1 MTKIVYQFQCL
12 ILVLLGIL
20 LYYYIMLKQSYT
32 YQNAA
37 RLCNGKV
44 QLQLRN
50 GIYQA
55 RIYRGE
61 GTRKYVWKSTK
72 EREFEAACQK
82 AMQFHA
88 EIEYKKANDIPLVS
102 PTFGKVLNEYVAMR
116 EAQHERGNYVRGKR
130 KAAGQQ
136 TSVYNLRQIKRK
148 AKFWHEYM
156 GSTQMHKIT
165 NALLRDYVDW
175 RRDYYHRMPA
185 EKRPRNHKLNPAD
198 KTLQDETV
206 FALSVLKWAAERGY
220 ISESK
225 KLDAYYKAD
234 RTTARPHFTQ
244 ADYATLI
251 DTLQKRIAAAK
262 PSQRYMRE
270 MLLDYVLVLRE
281 SGMRVG
287 ELNSLR
293 ETDLTEFQDELGR
306 RNYRLAVDGKT
317 GKREVVLTAAAAPII
332 DRVLQRNAVMQRE
345 WDKAAQTAKKQTN
358 RKQAVHGNW
367 LFRMADGNKIVSLVD
382 QFTAA
387 LNDAGMKQNAA
398 GEHYTLYSLRHTYA
412 VEKLRSGV
420 SVYALA
426 KNMGCTVAIIE
437 SYYGKHATSVELATE
452 LGG

>member
-1 MTKIVYQFQCL
+1 
-12 ILVLLGIL
+12 
-20 LYYYIMLKQSYT
+20 MLRQSYT
-32 YQNAA
+32 YSNVA
-37 RLCNGKV
+37 RLCDGKV

-55 RIYRGE
+55 RIYKGK
-61 GTRKYVWKSTK
+61 GTREYVWKST
-72 EREFEAACQK
+72 ETCEFEAACQK
-82 AMQFHA
+82 AMQFYA
-88 EIEYKKANDIPLVS
+88 ETQYKKANDIPLVS
-102 PTFGKVLNEYVAMR
+102 PKFSTVLNEYVAMR
-116 EAQHERGNYVRGKR
+116 QAQYERGNYVRGKR

-156 GSTQMHKIT
+156 GATQMHKIT

-175 RRDYYHRMPA
+175 RRDYYHRMLP
-185 EKRPRNHKLNPAD
+185 EQRPQNCSLNPAD

-225 KLDAYYKAD
+225 KLDAYYKAE
-234 RTTARPHFTQ
+234 RTTARPHFSQ
-244 ADYATLI
+244 ADYTKLI
-251 DTLQKRIAAAK
+251 DTLQTRIGAAK
-262 PSQRYMRE
+262 PHQRYMRE
-270 MLLDYVLVLRE
+270 MLLDYVLVLHQ
-281 SGMRVG
+281 SGVRVG

-293 ETDLTEFQDELGR
+293 ETDLTEFRDARGR

-332 DRVLQRNAVMQRE
+332 DRVLQRNAAMKAE
-345 WDKAAQTAKKQTN
+345 WNAAAKTGKKQTN

-367 LFRMADGNKIVSLVD
+367 LFRMADGNKITSLVD
-382 QFTAA
+382 QFAAA
-387 LNDAGMKQNAA
+387 LNEAGIKQNAA

-412 VEKLRSGV
+412 VEKLCGKT
-420 SVYALA
+420 SVYALS
-426 KNMGCTVAIIE
+426 KNMGCAVAVIE
-437 SYYGKHATSVELATE
+437 GYYGKHATSVELATE